1 MKHTLLVTVAAVS
14 LAGCSLRPADYAD
27 AASTAAAIS
36 QVGASEANPIV
47 GVLGDDMAA
56 PVALVLTAGAR
67 YAIDEFADEQNQ
79 AKYHH
84 NLSSAKWGATCNNLA
99 VLASAAPPAPIAIGI
114 LCGLA
119 YYQYGAR

>member
-1 MKHTLLVTVAAVS
+1 MKLVITLAAALAVS
-14 LAGCSLRPADYAD
+14 GCGLRTADYAD
-27 AASTAAAIS
+27 AASTALAIS
-36 QVGASEANPIV
+36 QVGAVEANPIV

-67 YAIDEFADEQNQ
+67 YAIDEYADPENQ

-84 NLSSAKWGATCNNLA
+84 QLSSAKWLATCNNLA

-114 LCGLA
+114 LCGLV
-119 YYQYGAR
+119 YYQYGPR